1 MKKFFFNDYEQKYIK
16 IQKITDIE
24 KEEIE
29 KELTNEMRRGD
40 NNLKSYCINYIE
52 ENVLPIFKKR
62 NLKESQREILKY
74 NVETIAQ
81 CCGLDKNYYRDA
93 FYPQLIKKKVVDREK
108 SVEALKKFRL
118 EFNIS
123 KDDYADEGI
132 INKLEENNLDIYKTF
147 QKIFGV

>member
-1 MKKFFFNDYEQKYIK
+1 MKKFFFNDFEQKYIK
-16 IQKITDIE
+16 VQKITDFE

-29 KELTNEMRRGD
+29 KEIINEMRNGD
-40 NNLKSYCINYIE
+40 SNLKKYCLNYIE
-52 ENVLPIFKKR
+52 TNVLPIFKKR
-62 NLKESQREILKY
+62 NLRESEMEILKY

-81 CCGLDKNYYRDA
+81 CCGLDKNHYRDD
-93 FYPQLIKKKVVDREK
+93 FYPKFIKKKGMSRER
-108 SVEALKKFRL
+108 SVEALRSFRK

-123 KDDYADEGI
+123 KNDYADEGI